1 MVSQE
6 AESLALRLLASY
18 PAVPVSRMAV
28 LAIAE
33 ALDRMG
39 LDIAEPVVER
49 ARAEIVKIPSV
60 AQLYD
65 VADEI
70 RSEAREE
77 RPALL
82 PGQFIEAM
90 PDHVREKWNALQ
102 AKWKTEAEEP
112 YT

>member
-1 MVSQE
+1 
-6 AESLALRLLASY
+6 
-18 PAVPVSRMAV
+18 MAV

-33 ALDRMG
+33 ALGRMG
-39 LDIAEPVVER
+39 LDIAELVVER

-70 RSEAREE
+70 RSETREKQ
-77 RPALL
+77 PVLS
-82 PGQFIEAM
+82 PGQFVEAM

-102 AKWKTEAEEP
+102 AKWKAEDS
-112 YT
+112 